1 MEFGSDPMGNLLRV
15 LPERKQSL
23 FNMLGPTLSNAWVL
37 SNQSNLKKCIY
48 KTKQLGQSF
57 INLTHTWVT
66 GTARIPRIY
75 MLDHFID
82 LSYSGPDVQSTW
94 KKHLKYLS
102 KTLGSHKSHV
112 GPREVRTLI
121 YNQECILH
129 VGTMWLHV
137 LWRVLF

>member
-37 SNQSNLKKCIY
+37 SNQSNFKKYIS
-48 KTKQLGQSF
+48 KNKQLGQSF

-66 GTARIPRIY
+66 GTARIPWIY

-94 KKHLKYLS
+94 KNILS
-102 KTLGSHKSHV
+102 
-112 GPREVRTLI
+112 I
-121 YNQECILH
+121 YQRHWVHINH
-129 VGTMWLHV
+129 M
-137 LWRVLF
+137 

>member
-23 FNMLGPTLSNAWVL
+23 FNMLGPTLSNARVL
-37 SNQSNLKKCIY
+37 SNQSNFKKYISNN
-48 KTKQLGQSF
+48 KQLGQSF

-82 LSYSGPDVQSTW
+82 LSYSC
-94 KKHLKYLS
+94 
-102 KTLGSHKSHV
+102 
-112 GPREVRTLI
+112 RA
-121 YNQECILH
+121 
-129 VGTMWLHV
+129 
-137 LWRVLF
+137 

>member
-37 SNQSNLKKCIY
+37 SNQSNFKKYIS
-48 KTKQLGQSF
+48 KNKQLGQSF

-75 MLDHFID
+75 MVDHFID
-82 LSYSGPDVQSTW
+82 LSYSGPDVQSI
-94 KKHLKYLS
+94 LS
-102 KTLGSHKSHV
+102 
-112 GPREVRTLI
+112 I
-121 YNQECILH
+121 YQRHWVHINH
-129 VGTMWLHV
+129 M
-137 LWRVLF
+137 